1 MAKNIKIDT
10 FKKKV
15 EFIHMIMNSTDVFQL
30 KTVNGEFINFYDI
43 AIEEQLAEG
52 VKTDAKDGEYVFVD
66 KTVIIENGVVKEIKY
81 IEPEE
86 TEEPEEQLAD
96 EVVNKEEESTE
107 ENPEVSKPEKTI
119 EENPEVS
126 TEENPEVSKPEKTI
140 EEKLIRLNETLEKL
154 SERLT
159 GIEERIT
166 KLEESGREVMNKVKN
181 LSKFSTEPI
190 VKKFDIVDKI
200 DKVNN
205 NLKFSFKRN

>member
-66 KTVIIENGVVKEIKY
+66 KTVIIEKGVVKEIKY

-86 TEEPEEQLAD
+86 TEEPEVLTD
-96 EVVNKEEESTE
+96 
-107 ENPEVSKPEKTI
+107 PEVIDLLEDEILELKGEK
-119 EENPEVS
+119 
-126 TEENPEVSKPEKTI
+126 
-140 EEKLIRLNETLEKL
+140 
-154 SERLT
+154 
-159 GIEERIT
+159 
-166 KLEESGREVMNKVKN
+166 
-181 LSKFSTEPI
+181 
-190 VKKFDIVDKI
+190 
-200 DKVNN
+200 
-205 NLKFSFKRN
+205 

>member
-1 MAKNIKIDT
+1 M
-10 FKKKV
+10 
-15 EFIHMIMNSTDVFQL
+15 
-30 KTVNGEFINFYDI
+30 
-43 AIEEQLAEG
+43 
-52 VKTDAKDGEYVFVD
+52 
-66 KTVIIENGVVKEIKY
+66 
-81 IEPEE
+81 
-86 TEEPEEQLAD
+86 AD

-107 ENPEVSKPEKTI
+107 EST